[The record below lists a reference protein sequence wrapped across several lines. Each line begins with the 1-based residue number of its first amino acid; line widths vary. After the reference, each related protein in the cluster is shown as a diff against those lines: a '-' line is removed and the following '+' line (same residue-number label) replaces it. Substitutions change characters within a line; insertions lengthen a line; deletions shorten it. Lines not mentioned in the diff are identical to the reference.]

1 MNANEAKQLFTYKPS
16 TGVVRWLV
24 GRNAGKEAGC
34 YNKAIGYIR
43 IRYKGK
49 YVYAHRVAAML
60 TYGDLPEKTQID
72 HINHIRSD
80 NRLEN
85 LRITDHENNG
95 RNVSMMRTNTTGVT
109 GVTFDKDRNKYKA
122 QIYVDKKNKNLGVYD
137 TLEEA
142 AMVRKSAE
150 FLYGYHP
157 NHGK

>member
-1 MNANEAKQLFTYKPS
+1 MIREQAKQLFTYEPS

-34 YNKAIGYIR
+34 YHANEKYRR
-43 IRYKGK
+43 ILYRGK
-49 YVYAHRVAAML
+49 YELTHRIAMIL
-60 TYGDLPEKTQID
+60 TYGDLPKGAQVD
-72 HINHIRSD
+72 HINHDRSD

-85 LRITDHENNG
+85 LRITDHEGNG

-109 GVTFDKDRNKYKA
+109 GVVYLKKNNKYMA
-122 QIYVDKKNKNLGVYD
+122 QIYVDKKHKYLGIYE

-142 AMVRKSAE
+142 IIVRKSAE